1 LIASGANLAPNV
13 RSDGRTIDQYSDL
26 PLLMYYLRLDWYAKE
41 QMKDHRIRT
50 FIVDSF
56 TDTPFK
62 GNPAGVCFIGSQLD
76 DERMLQIAQEL
87 NLSETAFLSPLDSRN
102 AFAIRYFSPKMEI
115 PLCGHATLASAK
127 VIFSIHKL
135 NEVHFIN
142 IQNLDLFAKQSN
154 GHIVMEFPVYET
166 RPADAP
172 PALLAALGIEAI
184 KNSAY
189 NEETKILLLEIGNTE
204 ELANLDPDF
213 TALLR
218 SHNSING
225 VLVTA
230 PSEGDDYD
238 FHSRYFW
245 PWSGTNEDPVTGGT
259 HTFLAKY
266 WASRLGKTKLK
277 SFQSSRRTGFMDVE
291 LVNGKLQI
299 KSQAVIVFEGQLTV
313 EAQS

>member
-1 LIASGANLAPNV
+1 
-13 RSDGRTIDQYSDL
+13 
-26 PLLMYYLRLDWYAKE
+26 
-41 QMKDHRIRT
+41 
-50 FIVDSF
+50 
-56 TDTPFK
+56 
-62 GNPAGVCFIGSQLD
+62 
-76 DERMLQIAQEL
+76 
-87 NLSETAFLSPLDSRN
+87 
-102 AFAIRYFSPKMEI
+102 MEI

-154 GHIVMEFPVYET
+154 SHIVMEFPVYET

-230 PSEGDDYD
+230 PSKGDDYD

-291 LVNGKLQI
+291 LVDGKLQI

>member
-1 LIASGANLAPNV
+1 
-13 RSDGRTIDQYSDL
+13 
-26 PLLMYYLRLDWYAKE
+26 
-41 QMKDHRIRT
+41 MKT

-62 GNPAGVCFIGSQLD
+62 GNPAGVCLVDSQLS

-87 NLSETAFLSPLDSRN
+87 NLSETAFLSPLESGG

-127 VIFSIHKL
+127 VVFSIHEL

-142 IQNLDLFAKQSN
+142 IQNLDLSAKELD
-154 GHIVMEFPVYET
+154 GHIMMEFPVHGT

-172 PALLAALGIEAI
+172 PALLSALGVKAI
-184 KNSAY
+184 KNSVY
-189 NEETKILLLEIGNTE
+189 NEETKILLLEVADTE
-204 ELANLDPDF
+204 KLAGLDPDF
-213 TALLR
+213 VALQR
-218 SHNSING
+218 SHSSING

-230 PSEGDDYD
+230 PSELDGYD

-266 WASRLGKTKLK
+266 WASRLGKTRMK
-277 SFQSSRRTGFMDVE
+277 SFQSSKRTGFMDVE
-291 LVNGKLQI
+291 LVADKLRI
-299 KSQAVIVFEGQLTV
+299 RGQAVIVFEGRLTIQ
-313 EAQS
+313 A

>member
-1 LIASGANLAPNV
+1 
-13 RSDGRTIDQYSDL
+13 
-26 PLLMYYLRLDWYAKE
+26 M
-41 QMKDHRIRT
+41 RT

-62 GNPAGVCFIGSQLD
+62 GNPAGVCLVDSELS

-87 NLSETAFLSPLDSRN
+87 NLSETAFLSPPKSDN
-102 AFAIRYFSPKMEI
+102 AFPIRYFSPKMEI

-127 VIFSIHKL
+127 VIFSLHKL

-154 GHIVMEFPVYET
+154 GQIVMEFPVYET
-166 RPADAP
+166 RPVDAP
-172 PALLAALGIEAI
+172 PALLAALGIKSI
-184 KNSAY
+184 SNSVY
-189 NEETKILLLEIGNTE
+189 NEETKILLLEITDAE
-204 ELANLDPDF
+204 ALAGLDPDF
-213 TALLR
+213 VALQR

-230 PSEGDDYD
+230 PAHADGYD

-266 WASRLGKTKLK
+266 WASRLGKTRMK
-277 SFQSSRRTGFMDVE
+277 SFQSSKRTGSMELE
-291 LVNGKLQI
+291 LVADKLRIQ
-299 KSQAVIVFEGQLTV
+299 SQAVIVFEGRL
-313 EAQS
+313 AIPA